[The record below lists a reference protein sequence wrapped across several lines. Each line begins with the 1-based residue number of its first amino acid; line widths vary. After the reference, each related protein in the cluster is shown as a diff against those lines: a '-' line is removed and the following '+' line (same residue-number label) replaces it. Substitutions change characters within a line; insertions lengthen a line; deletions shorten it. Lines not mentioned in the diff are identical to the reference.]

1 MPEEVRAG
9 SDVGSPGNGFVG
21 RTSSAFRSAFRVM
34 LYGVALSAAAI
45 MVLPWGLAR
54 TSQTAAVSPAEDSP
68 RPPAQPPAEDL
79 RRIAAAE
86 PLPGLYSSDGSTT
99 ALAAPASRVPAHRA
113 AVSEEAGHGSRPV
126 PFPRMA
132 EADDSSQTSID
143 GAGQGS
149 LPTELGTPR
158 AFPRGGND
166 AASSSDVS
174 FPGHVPAADNS
185 GLEPVSEP
193 GVASGMPAAS
203 PQFPPLQPSPEI
215 LELRREVDRLS
226 ESHLRD
232 QKEEIQKAQQILVEM
247 QTAKQIDLLRDQIG
261 LLREQQAET
270 HRVAV
275 EAASKPAA
283 PAVAPPLPPPPS
295 AVPAKEEA
303 GPLLPKPIEIEPA
316 AEKGR
321 YTIRLRHAPLNVALN
336 EVATLAGWN
345 VVTGPEFSGEV
356 TATLTDV
363 APEEAIDAIL
373 RVHGWRVRKEG
384 KFLLIERTSLSGEGT
399 SDASA
404 PGSVPDRKASEGE
417 LQTQVFQL
425 QHVPAPA
432 VLPHLQPLLTPQVG
446 QASSAVVDREGGA
459 PTDQIGYDRLIVRD
473 NPAALEKISGLVA
486 QLDLPPRQV
495 ELETVILQIERTG
508 LVEHGLRGG
517 LAAYLESQTKGDFP
531 CPRCGRRHRVAAP
544 IDPACILPQPEWT
557 RAGGAGWEF
566 TQLRG
571 TEDEFIATVKKFAQA
586 EVVARPRLRIA
597 HQQLAEIGMAGLV
610 GQRSD
615 AEIQTVGVRLVNA
628 GSLLTVRPFV
638 LETGEVRLH
647 VESQPESGA
656 VQPLSA
662 QTPGTDIVIQKECSL
677 VIAGLHAEQ
686 TLRSGAGGRPQQARY
701 EIVVLVTPRLV
712 P

>member
-54 TSQTAAVSPAEDSP
+54 TSQTAAVSPTEDSP
-68 RPPAQPPAEDL
+68 LPPAQPPAEDL

-143 GAGQGS
+143 GAGQGA

-174 FPGHVPAADNS
+174 FPGHVPASDNS

-193 GVASGMPAAS
+193 GVASGMPTAS

-270 HRVAV
+270 HRVAI

-283 PAVAPPLPPPPS
+283 PAVAPPLPPPPPPP

-373 RVHGWRVRKEG
+373 RVHGWRVRREG
-384 KFLLIERTSLSGEGT
+384 KFLLIERSSAAA
-399 SDASA
+399 SPDAAA
-404 PGSVPDRKASEGE
+404 PAAVPDPNAATGE
-417 LQTQVFQL
+417 LRTQVFQL
-425 QHVPAPA
+425 HHVPAPA

-446 QASSAVVDREGGA
+446 QASSLTFNLEGTSQVAQTGHDRV
-459 PTDQIGYDRLIVRD
+459 IVRD
-473 NPAALEKISGLVA
+473 NPAALEKISGLVS
-486 QLDLPPRQV
+486 QLDLPPRQI
-495 ELETVILQIERTG
+495 ELETVILQIERPG
-508 LVEHGLRGG
+508 RSGG
-517 LAAYLESQTKGDFP
+517 TLKESLAAYIDSQAQGDLP
-531 CPRCGRRHRVAAP
+531 CPRCGRRHRVAAAV
-544 IDPACILPQPEWT
+544 DPACVLPKPEWT
-557 RAGGAGWEF
+557 TAGGAGWEF
-566 TQLRG
+566 AQLRG
-571 TEDEFIATVKKFAQA
+571 AQEEFLTTVKKIARA
-586 EVVARPRLRIA
+586 EVVARPRIRIA
-597 HQQLAEIGMAGLV
+597 NQQPAEIGMTGLV
-610 GQRSD
+610 GQRS
-615 AEIQTVGVRLVNA
+615 ETVIQTAGVQLVNA
-628 GSLLTVRPFV
+628 GPLLSVRPH
-638 LETGEVRLH
+638 LLDSGEVRLH
-647 VESQPESGA
+647 IDSRGELESGTA
-656 VQPLSA
+656 
-662 QTPGTDIVIQKECSL
+662 GTDIVVQKDCSL
-677 VIAGLHAEQ
+677 VIAGLQAEQ
-686 TLRSGAGGRPQQARY
+686 TLPPANGFRGRVVHY
-701 EIVVLVTPRLV
+701 EIVVLLTPRAV